1 MPFGKKC
8 VLIFFFLTVSSSR
21 NKGKFYTWMVIQRMV
36 MKDILYSVEESK
48 FQGMMVDYL
57 GGGYGEER
65 SCLHVRLV
73 EGEDERGS

>member
-1 MPFGKKC
+1 
-8 VLIFFFLTVSSSR
+8 
-21 NKGKFYTWMVIQRMV
+21 MVIQRMV